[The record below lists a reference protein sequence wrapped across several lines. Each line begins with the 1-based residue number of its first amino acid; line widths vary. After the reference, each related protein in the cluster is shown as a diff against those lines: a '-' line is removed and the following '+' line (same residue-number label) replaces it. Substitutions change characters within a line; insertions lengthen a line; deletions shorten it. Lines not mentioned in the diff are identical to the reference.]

1 MSEDESLE
9 RWAARREMRLR
20 PVGERRAVHLVGP
33 PRAPHVDREAPRVVL
48 EWDGYQWVT
57 LAVVANYIE
66 AARLL
71 YPDAHETAL
80 GSDDR
85 SGPRSGSSERRTRPV
100 PGTGRHRRTH

>member
-9 RWAARREMRLR
+9 RWAARRAQRLR
-20 PVGERRAVHLVGP
+20 PVGERKAVHLVGP

-57 LAVVANYIE
+57 LAVVANYVE

-71 YPDAHETAL
+71 YPGAQERAL
-80 GSDDR
+80 GNGDPSERR
-85 SGPRSGSSERRTRPV
+85 SESSERRARLG
-100 PGTGRHRRTH
+100 PGPGRHRKSP